1 MVLFQETIE
10 MPNTDNFLMMF
21 LCACVCGGGWRLIVF
36 FLVMTSGYSLSH
48 LSLLKG
54 LVFKTPMKL
63 GRKR

>member
-1 MVLFQETIE
+1 MVLSQETIE
-10 MPNTDNFLMMF
+10 MPNTDNFLKMRF
-21 LCACVCGGGWRLIVF
+21 FFGGGERLVL
-36 FLVMTSGYSLSH
+36 FLPVVTSQYSLSH